1 MFIEVSKNRLMTNP
15 FLINLNQIYSLE
27 IDWSKS
33 GNVLEI
39 TITLAPGGK
48 VYSYFISEANANK
61 IHQKMILH

>member
-1 MFIEVSKNRLMTNP
+1 MFIEVSENRLMTNP
-15 FLINLNQIYSLE
+15 FLINLNRIYSLE

-33 GNVLEI
+33 GDILEI

-48 VYSYFISEANANK
+48 AYSYFISEANANK

>member
-1 MFIEVSKNRLMTNP
+1 MFIEVSENRLMTNP
-15 FLINLNQIYSLE
+15 FLINLNRIYSLE

-48 VYSYFISEANANK
+48 EHSYFISEANANK